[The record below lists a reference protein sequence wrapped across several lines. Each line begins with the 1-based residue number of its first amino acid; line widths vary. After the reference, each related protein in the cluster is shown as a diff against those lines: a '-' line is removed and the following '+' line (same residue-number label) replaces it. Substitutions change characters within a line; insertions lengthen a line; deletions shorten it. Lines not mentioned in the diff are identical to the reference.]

1 MATFVCRVGV
11 PPGADRQLAVCLT
24 SEPKARAAV
33 GAAVRARL
41 RIGSMVDEES
51 WRAMGNVKNGS
62 DKIIRPRAPQKP
74 LVLYQPSQ

>member
-41 RIGSMVDEES
+41 RIGSMVDEELDGGHK
-51 WRAMGNVKNGS
+51 MQCQNG
-62 DKIIRPRAPQKP
+62 DREIIIR
-74 LVLYQPSQ
+74 